1 MLGWR
6 MVDGGWWM
14 GTAQKPSKLVAR
26 EWAGTDAVGWGGL
39 VVLGVRRCGT
49 VELERVVGW
58 LGREE

>member
-1 MLGWR
+1 
-6 MVDGGWWM
+6 M
-14 GTAQKPSKLVAR
+14 GTAQKPSKLVAG